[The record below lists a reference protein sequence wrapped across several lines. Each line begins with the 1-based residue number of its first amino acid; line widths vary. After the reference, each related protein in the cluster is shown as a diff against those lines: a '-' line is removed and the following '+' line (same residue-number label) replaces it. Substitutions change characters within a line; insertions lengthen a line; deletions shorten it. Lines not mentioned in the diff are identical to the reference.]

1 MSEVVI
7 IKLISGEEVVAEVIS
22 DSITKLEVRKPR
34 MIHVMQTEQGM
45 GTGLSPWIVL
55 APDSNCDI
63 DKSHIV
69 TMITAESQVA
79 KAYLQQTT
87 SIQLLG

>member
-1 MSEVVI
+1 MI
-7 IKLISGEEVVAEVIS
+7 IKLISGEEMVAEVLCVGSTVI
-22 DSITKLEVRKPR
+22 EVRKPR
-34 MIHVMQTEQGM
+34 VVHVMQTEQGM
-45 GTGLSPWIVL
+45 GTGLAPWIML

-69 TMITAESQVA
+69 TTLVADDQVA